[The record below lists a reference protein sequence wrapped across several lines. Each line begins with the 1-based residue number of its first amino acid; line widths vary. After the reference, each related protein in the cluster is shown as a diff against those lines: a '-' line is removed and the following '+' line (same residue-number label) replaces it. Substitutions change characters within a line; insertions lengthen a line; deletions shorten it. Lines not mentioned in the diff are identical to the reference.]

1 MTHIARA
8 GGVLFWF
15 LVGLTLLLV
24 MFIGAVIVAPP
35 AGPAPTHARA
45 PEPPAPEPPAPDPG
59 RPARQPPEPPFPAG
73 RLAAPAGPVVTR
85 ATAPAPWPPPPKP
98 SSEPPPRLP
107 RAVGIAGL
115 ALAGAALAVT
125 GWMLF
130 GRPVQG
136 GLACSHHT
144 GAICMDGFVLATGT
158 QVGGVAI
165 VLAGLALLLTAVVLA
180 VR

>member
-1 MTHIARA
+1 MTHIALT

-15 LVGLTLLLV
+15 LVGLNLLLV

-59 RPARQPPEPPFPAG
+59 RPARQPPAPASPAG
-73 RLAAPAGPVVTR
+73 GLAAHAGPVVTR
-85 ATAPAPWPPPPKP
+85 ATAPAPWPPLAKP
-98 SSEPPPRLP
+98 SSELPPWLP

-115 ALAGAALAVT
+115 ALTGVALTVI
-125 GWMLF
+125 GGMLAR
-130 GRPVQG
+130 RPVRG

-144 GAICMDGFVLATGT
+144 GAICMQGFVLVTGT
-158 QVGGVAI
+158 QVAGVATA
-165 VLAGLALLLTAVVLA
+165 LAGLALLLTAVVLA